1 MNIFTSELLGTAILI
16 ILGNGV
22 VANVV
27 LNKTKGNNSGWIV
40 ITFGWAMAVFVGVF
54 VSSKVSG
61 AHLNP
66 AITLAFAYL
75 EKIQPAQIAEYLGG
89 QMIGAM
95 LGSLFVWLAY
105 KDHYTATDDTG
116 AKLATFCTAP
126 AIRKPIN
133 NFITEMVG
141 TFVFVL
147 AVFFIIAP
155 QSSLG
160 ALDAL
165 PVAFIV
171 FAIGLSLGGPTGY
184 AINPVRDFGPRLMHS
199 ILPIGK
205 KGSSDWAYSWV
216 PILGPIVGALLAA
229 MVYKQLM

>member
-1 MNIFTSELLGTAILI
+1 
-16 ILGNGV
+16 
-22 VANVV
+22 
-27 LNKTKGNNSGWIV
+27 
-40 ITFGWAMAVFVGVF
+40 
-54 VSSKVSG
+54 
-61 AHLNP
+61 
-66 AITLAFAYL
+66 
-75 EKIQPAQIAEYLGG
+75 
-89 QMIGAM
+89 
-95 LGSLFVWLAY
+95 
-105 KDHYTATDDTG
+105 
-116 AKLATFCTAP
+116 
-126 AIRKPIN
+126 
-133 NFITEMVG
+133 MVG

-147 AVFFIIAP
+147 VVFFIIAP

>member
-1 MNIFTSELLGTAILI
+1 
-16 ILGNGV
+16 
-22 VANVV
+22 
-27 LNKTKGNNSGWIV
+27 
-40 ITFGWAMAVFVGVF
+40 
-54 VSSKVSG
+54 
-61 AHLNP
+61 
-66 AITLAFAYL
+66 
-75 EKIQPAQIAEYLGG
+75 
-89 QMIGAM
+89 MIGAM

-147 AVFFIIAP
+147 VVFFIIAP